1 MKIAFYT
8 NNFNLPS
15 SYLHKE
21 CFFEGSLDIEK
32 FNEQNIDNY
41 DWIFVMSYEEDLKI
55 IHKIDKSKHKIK
67 FALVDPRLPI
77 NNDIIKKIDLIILD
91 SLEMED
97 FYIKYN
103 LPIFKYVAYPNIKI
117 QNKKKF
123 NQKEINLGY
132 HGNLVHL
139 NEMSKFIINA
149 LERLGSEFKINFN
162 LLYNFENKKKFEKKI
177 KNIKINHVQWSILNF
192 KSFLENCDLGIVPN
206 LKINF
211 FNKLRENNNPVN
223 YSLKF
228 KLSSGPGR
236 IMPFAINS
244 IPVVCDMYPSSISL
258 IDNHENGFLCYSE
271 NAWYSSI
278 KRLFQSVDTKNKIGK
293 NLNEKL
299 FPKYSIINQNNAL
312 NKFIKEI

>member
-1 MKIAFYT
+1 MKIGFYS
-8 NNFNLPS
+8 NDLDLPS

-32 FNEQNIDNY
+32 FNEQNIDRY
-41 DWIFVMSYEEDLKI
+41 DWIFIMSYEEDLKI
-55 IHKIDKSKHKIK
+55 IQKLSKTKYKIK

-77 NNDIIKKIDLIILD
+77 NNDIKKKIDLIILD

-103 LPIFKYVAYPNIKI
+103 IPIFKYVAYPNIKI
-117 QNKKKF
+117 QDKKDL

-132 HGNLVHL
+132 HGNLTHL

-149 LERLGSEFKINFN
+149 LERLGSEYQINFN
-162 LLYNFENKKKFEKKI
+162 LLYNFENKKKFKKKI
-177 KNIKINHVQWSILNF
+177 RNIKINHIQWSISNF

-211 FNKLRENNNPVN
+211 LNKLRENKNLIN

-244 IPVVCDMYPSSISL
+244 IPVVCDMYPSSITL
-258 IDNHENGFLCYSE
+258 LDNHENGFLCYSE

-278 KRLFQSVDTKNKIGK
+278 KKLSESIDLRNKIGR

-312 NKFIKEI
+312 NKFIKKI

>member
-1 MKIAFYT
+1 MKIGFYT
-8 NNFNLPS
+8 KNFDLPS
-15 SYLHKE
+15 SYLHKA
-21 CFFEGSLDIEK
+21 CFFEGSLDIEL
-32 FNEQNIDNY
+32 FNEQNIGNY

-55 IHKIDKSKHKIK
+55 IHEIDQSKHKIK

-77 NNDIIKKIDLIILD
+77 KNDIIKKIDLIILD

-97 FYIKYN
+97 FYLKYD
-103 LPIFKYVAYPNIKI
+103 LPIFKYVSYPNIKI
-117 QNKKKF
+117 QVKKKQ
-123 NQKEINLGY
+123 NQKELNLGY
-132 HGNLVHL
+132 HGNLDHL
-139 NEMSKFIINA
+139 NEMSEFIIKA
-149 LERLGSEFKINFN
+149 LERIGGESKINLN
-162 LLYNFENKKKFEKKI
+162 LLYNFENKKKFENKI
-177 KNIKINHVQWSILNF
+177 RNIKINHFQWNISNF
-192 KSFLENCDLGIVPN
+192 KSFLESCDVGIIPN

-211 FNKLRENNNPVN
+211 LNKLRENNNPIN

-258 IDNHENGFLCYSE
+258 IDNQKNGFLCYSE
-271 NAWYSSI
+271 NAWYKSI
-278 KRLFQSVDTKNKIGK
+278 KKLSESFDIRNKIGK

-299 FPKYSIINQNNAL
+299 LPKYSIVNQNNEL

>member
-32 FNEQNIDNY
+32 FNEQNIDSY

-117 QNKKKF
+117 QSKKKF

-162 LLYNFENKKKFEKKI
+162 LLYNFENKKKFKKKI
-177 KNIKINHVQWSILNF
+177 RNIKINHVQWTISNF
-192 KSFLENCDLGIVPN
+192 KSFLENCDLGIICT
-206 LKINF
+206 LFRGSK
-211 FNKLRENNNPVN
+211 
-223 YSLKF
+223 
-228 KLSSGPGR
+228 
-236 IMPFAINS
+236 
-244 IPVVCDMYPSSISL
+244 PSSPPNTRLLDTAPTNI
-258 IDNHENGFLCYSE
+258 
-271 NAWYSSI
+271 I
-278 KRLFQSVDTKNKIGK
+278 KSNKNT
-293 NLNEKL
+293 
-299 FPKYSIINQNNAL
+299 Q
-312 NKFIKEI
+312 

>member
-1 MKIAFYT
+1 MKIAFHT

-32 FNEQNIDNY
+32 FNEQNIDSY

-55 IHKIDKSKHKIK
+55 IDKIDKSKHKIK

-77 NNDIIKKIDLIILD
+77 KNDIIKKIDFIILD

-117 QNKKKF
+117 QKKKL

-139 NEMSKFIINA
+139 NEMSRFIINA
-149 LERLGSEFKINFN
+149 LERLGSEFQINLN
-162 LLYNFENKKKFEKKI
+162 LLYNFENKKKFEKQI
-177 KNIKINHVQWSILNF
+177 RNIKINHIQWSISNF

-211 FNKLRENNNPVN
+211 FNKLRENSNPIN

-236 IMPFAINS
+236 IMPFAVNS

-258 IDNHENGFLCYSE
+258 IDNYENGFLCYSE

-278 KRLFQSVDTKNKIGK
+278 KRLSKSVDINNQIGK

>member
-1 MKIAFYT
+1 LKIAFYT

-117 QNKKKF
+117 QDKKKF

-149 LERLGSEFKINFN
+149 LERLGSEFQINLN

-177 KNIKINHVQWSILNF
+177 RNIKINHLQWSISNF

-211 FNKLRENNNPVN
+211 FNKLRESNNPVN

-278 KRLFQSVDTKNKIGK
+278 KRLSESVDTKNKIGK